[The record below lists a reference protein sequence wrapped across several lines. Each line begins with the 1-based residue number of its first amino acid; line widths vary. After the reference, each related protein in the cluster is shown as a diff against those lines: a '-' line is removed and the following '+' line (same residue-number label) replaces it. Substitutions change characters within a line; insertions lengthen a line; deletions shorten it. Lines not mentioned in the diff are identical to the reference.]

1 MSNKIKL
8 GFVGG
13 GNDSLIGVLHKVAAV
28 MFDRYEIV
36 GGVFSSNQSINKAT
50 ASDLGLDLSRVY
62 NNYEEMA
69 KVESEIEQARK
80 QNDDKLIV
88 DKENID
94 SMPEET
100 SETLNVRE
108 ENTARWNNSTEKE
121 QWEANVLNKLDEEK
135 KSWILNNW
143 AKNGFKN
150 PKAYLSFL
158 NKFGH

>member
-1 MSNKIKL
+1 
-8 GFVGG
+8 
-13 GNDSLIGVLHKVAAV
+13 
-28 MFDRYEIV
+28 
-36 GGVFSSNQSINKAT
+36 
-50 ASDLGLDLSRVY
+50 
-62 NNYEEMA
+62 MA
-69 KVESEIEQARK
+69 KVEGEIEQARK

-100 SETLNVRE
+100 SETLTVQK
-108 ENTARWNNSTEKE
+108 ENAARWNNSTEKE
-121 QWEANVLNKLDEEK
+121 QWEANVLNKLDGEK
-135 KSWILNNW
+135 RSWILNNW

>member
-1 MSNKIKL
+1 
-8 GFVGG
+8 
-13 GNDSLIGVLHKVAAV
+13 
-28 MFDRYEIV
+28 
-36 GGVFSSNQSINKAT
+36 
-50 ASDLGLDLSRVY
+50 
-62 NNYEEMA
+62 MA

-94 SMPEET
+94 SMSEET
-100 SETLNVRE
+100 GETLNVKE

-121 QWEANVLNKLDEEK
+121 QWEANVLNKLDEGK